1 MLGVSGFAMSA
12 DDVVI
17 DAGEGLSESEK
28 GLVKA
33 RALLE
38 TERNGMSLLD
48 SKIDAGYR
56 LCRSVCKEV
65 H

>member
-1 MLGVSGFAMSA
+1 MSA